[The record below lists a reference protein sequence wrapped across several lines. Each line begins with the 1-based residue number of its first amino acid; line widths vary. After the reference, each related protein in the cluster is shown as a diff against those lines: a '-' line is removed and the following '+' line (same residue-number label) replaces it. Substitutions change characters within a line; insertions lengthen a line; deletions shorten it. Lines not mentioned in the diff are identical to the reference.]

1 MPIEF
6 YPPQRKDADAVL
18 WWQAVVAAGGT
29 VSGVQLRHVSTLI
42 RALKACGAWDRR
54 DDYAAYCAENV
65 IQARVTLKKRITQ
78 TLAHASTTDAT
89 FVASRG
95 FLGNRD
101 GYINTGWNP
110 TAGPNYLQNDA
121 GFGYYCYVHA
131 SPTNA
136 DHYMGNDA
144 TTDTHRTNYGTTNYT
159 AAIEG
164 SSLQGFAHS
173 GVVTGLFQINRT
185 ASNAWTINQDNV
197 QKLSLATSSVAL
209 VNRNIFVLAG
219 NNANSPIAP
228 TAAGISMAFYGGSLT
243 AAQLSAEF
251 AAWRAFLTACG
262 VP

>member
-54 DDYAAYCAENV
+54 DDYAAYCSENS

-78 TLAHASTTDAT
+78 TLAHASSTNAT
-89 FVASRG
+89 FVTNRG

-110 TAGPNYLQNDA
+110 TTLGNYARDDA
-121 GFGYYCYVHA
+121 GWGFHCYSAPTTANDRFMASDTTGDTNESIYSAANFTWSVNSASLTGY
-131 SPTNA
+131 
-136 DHYMGNDA
+136 
-144 TTDTHRTNYGTTNYT
+144 
-159 AAIEG
+159 
-164 SSLQGFAHS
+164 AHG
-173 GVVTGLFQINRT
+173 GVLTGLYQLNRT
-185 ASNAWTINQDNV
+185 ASNAITANQSGA
-197 QKLSLATSSVAL
+197 QKQTASTASVTL
-209 VNRNIFVLAG
+209 VNQNFFVLTG
-219 NNANSPIAP
+219 NVSGGPFLP
-228 TAAGISMAFYGGSLT
+228 TDAGISLAFAGGSLT
-243 AAQLSAEF
+243 TTQLAAEY
-251 AAWRAFLTACG
+251 AALRTFLTACG